1 MSGLV
6 ASFIL
11 NSTKNKKENKKKKRE
26 KDIYIYI

>member
-11 NSTKNKKENKKKKRE
+11 NSTKNKKENKKKRE